1 MPRAKLPEFFEVN
14 KSEFI
19 QLYEKMDTTND
30 RCGDFI
36 ESIQCAM
43 VRAGGCFIARSILEQ
58 QISSELLTALS
69 KNFIA
74 AKYLREERY
83 PK

>member
-1 MPRAKLPEFFEVN
+1 MSTSKVTEIK

-19 QLYEKMDTTND
+19 ELYDKMDD
-30 RCGDFI
+30 SGDGCGDFI
-36 ESIQCAM
+36 ESIQCAIIR
-43 VRAGGCFIARSILEQ
+43 VGGCFIPRFQLEQ
-58 QISSELLTALS
+58 QIATELRDILS

-74 AKYLREERY
+74 AKYLKESRY